1 MKRSALRTFLAAAL
15 LLLTLGHAAM
25 LWHLPLIEQLD
36 AIFYDS
42 RLRLTQPGGID
53 ERIAIIDIDEA
64 SLAELGRWPWPRDRL
79 AKLVDRLFNDYQVR
93 QLGFD
98 VVFAE
103 ADDSTGLPL
112 LDQLAAGELH
122 GDVAFHRA
130 LTRLRPGLERDQV
143 LAKALAGRNVV
154 LGYYFSGDEHSV
166 ATGALPAPILT
177 TAALPASRGAASTLA
192 VTHWT
197 GYGGNLPRL
206 QTAAGRAGHFNTI
219 ADPDGIVRRTPMLVE
234 FAGNYYEALSL
245 AMVRTLL
252 QGPSVEPGIVRSG
265 DGYVGLE
272 WLDLPTPQGTLRLP
286 VDANIA
292 ALIPYRGAAGS
303 FPYYAA
309 ADVLASRLPA
319 DALQGRIVLLGTTA
333 PGLVDLRSTPMG
345 AAYPGVEV
353 HANLI
358 AGMLDGRLLQVPP
371 YATGAAV
378 LSVLLAGGLLLLLL
392 PRLSPGR
399 GTVLVLLLLLTLL
412 GGNVL
417 AWQVAGLV
425 LPLAAPVL
433 LVLILYGFYSA
444 WGYFFEAQAKRRF
457 ADLFGQYVPPQLV
470 ERMALDPDRYSM
482 AGQSAELSV
491 LFSDI
496 RDFTRIAE
504 SLPAKDLARLMNIY
518 LDRMTAIVSAQW
530 GTLDKYIGDAIM
542 AFWGAPVAD
551 AEHARRTVLAA
562 LAMRDAMPAVNA
574 ELAAHGWPGLNIGI
588 GINTGNMVVGDM
600 GSTVRKAYT
609 VIGDAVNLASRLESL
624 APRYGVPIVVGE
636 ATRQAAGEGLVWRE
650 LDQVRVKGKGQA
662 VSIYEPL
669 GLVDQVDGVT
679 MARLARWQQALHY
692 YRQSDWA
699 AAAGVL
705 SGLLA
710 EEPTC
715 QLYRLFSERVTTYA
729 AVPPAPDWDGISSYD
744 DK

>member
-1 MKRSALRTFLAAAL
+1 MKRSALRTFLAASL
-15 LLLTLGHAAM
+15 LLLTLGHAATI
-25 LWHLPLIEQLD
+25 WRIPLLEQLD
-36 AIFYDS
+36 AIAYDS
-42 RLRLTQPGGID
+42 RLRLTQPGGRD

-64 SLAELGRWPWPRDRL
+64 SLAELGRWPWPRQRL
-79 AKLVDRLFNDYQVR
+79 AKLVDRLFDDYQIR
-93 QLGFD
+93 LLAFD

-103 ADDSTGLPL
+103 ADDSSGLPL
-112 LDQLAAGELH
+112 LDRLAGGELRN
-122 GDVAFHRA
+122 DAAFQTA
-130 LTRLRPGLERDQV
+130 LRRLRPGLDGDKT
-143 LAKALAGRNVV
+143 LAQALSGRPVV
-154 LGYYFSGDEHSV
+154 LGYYFSSDERSV
-166 ATGALPAPILT
+166 SSGALPKPVLPRGALPAS
-177 TAALPASRGAASTLA
+177 AGEHSALA

-197 GYGGNLPRL
+197 GHGGNLPRL
-206 QTAAGRAGHFNTI
+206 QDAAGRAGHFNTI
-219 ADPDGIVRRTPMLVE
+219 ADADGIVRRTPLLVE
-234 FAGNYYEALSL
+234 FAGQYYDALSL
-245 AMVRTLL
+245 AVVRTLL
-252 QGPSVEPGIVRSG
+252 GDSAVEPGIVRSG

-272 WLDLPTPQGTLRLP
+272 WLDLPTPQGRLRLP
-286 VDANIA
+286 VDANVA
-292 ALIPYRGAAGS
+292 ALIPYRGDAGS

-309 ADVLASRLPA
+309 ADVLAGRLPA
-319 DALQGRIVLLGTTA
+319 QALQGRIVLLGTTA
-333 PGLVDLRSTPMG
+333 PGLVDMRATPMG

-371 YATGAAV
+371 YAIGAEV
-378 LSVLLAGGLLLLLL
+378 LAVLLAGGLLLFLL
-392 PRLSPGR
+392 PRWSPGR
-399 GTVLVLLLLLTLL
+399 GSLLVLSLLLGLL
-412 GGNVL
+412 GANVV
-417 AWQVAGLV
+417 AWQSAGLV

-433 LVLILYGFYSA
+433 LVLLLYGFYSA

-470 ERMALDPDRYSM
+470 ERMAHDPDRYSM

-562 LAMRDAMPAVNA
+562 LAMRAAMPAVNA
-574 ELAAHGWPGLNIGI
+574 ELAAHGWPALSIGI

-624 APRYGVPIVVGE
+624 APRYGVTIVVGE
-636 ATRQAAGEGLVWRE
+636 ATRQAAGADIIWRE
-650 LDQVRVKGKGQA
+650 LDRVRVKGKGHA

-669 GLVDQVDGVT
+669 GLAGE
-679 MARLARWQQALHY
+679 LAAEELNHLSRWQQALQC
-692 YRQSDWA
+692 YRQRDWVA
-699 AAAGVL
+699 AQEALA
-705 SGLLA
+705 GLLA
-710 EEPTC
+710 EAPEC
-715 QLYRLFSERVTTYA
+715 YLYRVFADRTAAFSA
-729 AVPPAPDWDGISSYD
+729 APPPDGWDGISTYD